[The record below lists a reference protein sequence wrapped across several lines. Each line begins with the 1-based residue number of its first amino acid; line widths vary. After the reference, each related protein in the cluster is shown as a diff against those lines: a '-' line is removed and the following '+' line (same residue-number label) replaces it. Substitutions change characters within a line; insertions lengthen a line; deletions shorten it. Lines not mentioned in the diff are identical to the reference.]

1 MSLPGRGFPAPPPFP
16 KKSPREFHQGKQEKI
31 PLKDAKGHISLENIL
46 PYPPGICALAAGEEW
61 TEKVLSYFLFL
72 EEYGKEFPDFTPEI
86 PGIHHD
92 EKGEP
97 SVWVSYP
104 E

>member
-1 MSLPGRGFPAPPPFP
+1 MSKILQVENLVQ
-16 KKSPREFHQGKQEKI
+16 EFN
-31 PLKDAKGHISLENIL
+31 LTKDFLDKVKFKNGHISLENIL

>member
-1 MSLPGRGFPAPPPFP
+1 MNKNRRFAHKLMARDFLS
-16 KKSPREFHQGKQEKI
+16 REEAEKI
-31 PLKDAKGHISLENIL
+31 VYRKHFKNLE
-46 PYPPGICALAAGEEW
+46 
-61 TEKVLSYFLFL
+61 L
-72 EEYGKEFPDFTPEI
+72 EEYEKEFPDFTPEI